1 MKELLR
7 LIEADQRILDTS
19 CCMTKYGKGYLEGL
33 KRALELIL
41 EDDKTKAEDWWGD
54 EV

>member
-7 LIEADQRILDTS
+7 LIESDQRILDKGA
-19 CCMTKYGKGYLEGL
+19 MTKYGEGYLEGL

-41 EDDKTKAEDWWGD
+41 EDD